1 MEKRKL
7 GKSGVQMSPMG
18 LGCWAIGGPFEF
30 DGRPA
35 GWGEVDDAESVRAIR
50 RAFDLGVTFFDTA
63 DVYGCG
69 HSEQVLGEALSGCRD
84 EAVVATKFGL
94 LFDEDTRRGG
104 GADTSPAYIRSACE
118 ASLRR
123 LDTDRID
130 LYQLHGGAEDATSAE
145 GVVEV
150 LEDLVGEGKIRSY
163 GTSVDVPEVVR
174 VFAKGEHCVSVQT
187 QVNVFGADEE
197 VIRICE
203 QEGLSVVARTPLAMG
218 LLTGKYAPGKNVPPD
233 DDVRRDT
240 PHWDYFDDSTMEDWT
255 QQVAAIRE
263 ALTEDGRTLAQGAL
277 AWIWSY
283 SAVAIP
289 IPGFKSASQVEQN
302 AGAMRYGQLSGEAM
316 AAIEAALGR
325 AAGNAQ

>member
-7 GKSGVQMSPMG
+7 GKSGVQVSPMG

-50 RAFDLGVTFFDTA
+50 RALDLGVTFFDTA

-69 HSEQVLGEALSGCRD
+69 HSERVLGEALSERRD

-94 LFDEDTRRGG
+94 LFDEGTRTGG

-123 LDTDRID
+123 LETDRID

-150 LEDLVGEGKIRSY
+150 LEELVGEGKIRSY
-163 GTSVDVPEVVR
+163 GTSVDAPEVVR

-187 QVNVFGADEE
+187 QLNVFGADEE

-203 QEGLSVVARTPLAMG
+203 QEGLAVVARTPLAMG

-240 PHWDYFDDSTMEDWT
+240 PHWDYFDDATMEDWT
-255 QQVAAIRE
+255 EKVAAIRE
-263 ALTEDGRTLAQGAL
+263 VLTEDGRTLAQGAL

-283 SAVAIP
+283 SALTIP
-289 IPGFKSASQVEQN
+289 IPGFKSVSQVEQN
-302 AGAMRYGQLSGEAM
+302 AGAMRFGPLSGEAM
-316 AAIEAALGR
+316 AAVEAALGR
-325 AAGNAQ
+325 AVGTAR